1 MRRPFKPHRDGIAV
15 RLSAVERDFLLGLP
29 MLLEDVDSQPDDP
42 AYARLHVEAYPDDA
56 EAQSEMAEYSGS
68 QLAEAR
74 ASERAGF
81 TAALEADQAV
91 LTPDEAEAWLTVL
104 GDARLALAARLGI
117 TEPGWE
123 ETDEEDP
130 ARITLGFLSFLQDQ
144 LVDVL
149 MGRL

>member
-1 MRRPFKPHRDGIAV
+1 MRRPFKPHRDGVAV
-15 RLSAVERDFLLGLP
+15 RLSAVEREFLLGLP
-29 MLLEDVDSQPDDP
+29 VLLEEVDSRPDDP
-42 AYARLHVEAYPDDA
+42 AYTRLHVEAYPDDL

-74 ASERAGF
+74 AIERAQF
-81 TAALEADQAV
+81 AATLEADPSV
-91 LTPDEAEAWLTVL
+91 LSPDEAEAWLTVL
-104 GDARLALAARLGI
+104 GDARLVLAARLGI

-149 MGRL
+149 MERL

>member
-15 RLSAVERDFLLGLP
+15 RLSAVEREFLLGLP
-29 MLLEDVDSQPDDP
+29 VLLDEVDSRPDDP
-42 AYARLHVEAYPDDA
+42 AYARLHVEAYPEDP
-56 EAQSEMAEYSGS
+56 EAQSEMTQYSGS

-74 ASERAGF
+74 AIERAQF
-81 TAALEADQAV
+81 EATLTADPSV
-91 LTPDEAEAWLTVL
+91 LSPDEAEAWLTVL
-104 GDARLALAARLGI
+104 GDSRLALAARLGI

-149 MGRL
+149 MERL